1 MFSANASTVSSSY
14 TSNRPTTYDY
24 LKPNGFRLV
33 IQDLPHVSYF
43 CQEVALPGIS
53 FGSATHATPFI
64 NYPLVGEKVTF
75 SDLDITFIV
84 SEDMT
89 NYLELYNWMSSIGDF
104 KDYSKFNQF
113 LQQRENKR
121 LGIDKNNKETL
132 KYSDGS
138 LVILNSSNIPKINIK
153 YTEMF
158 PVDLLPVAFNST
170 ISNIDYLTCRAIFKY
185 RMFEFEQL

>member
-1 MFSANASTVSSSY
+1 MFSANAATVSSSY

-53 FGSATHATPFI
+53 FGSVTHATPFI

-104 KDYSKFNQF
+104 KDYSKLNQF

-132 KYSDGS
+132 KYSVGS
-138 LVILNSSNIPKINIK
+138 LVIINSSNLPKINIK

-158 PVDLLPVAFNST
+158 PVDLSPVAFNST
-170 ISNIDYLTCRAIFKY
+170 VSNIEYLTCRAVFKY

>member
-170 ISNIDYLTCRAIFKY
+170 ISNIDYLTCRATFKY